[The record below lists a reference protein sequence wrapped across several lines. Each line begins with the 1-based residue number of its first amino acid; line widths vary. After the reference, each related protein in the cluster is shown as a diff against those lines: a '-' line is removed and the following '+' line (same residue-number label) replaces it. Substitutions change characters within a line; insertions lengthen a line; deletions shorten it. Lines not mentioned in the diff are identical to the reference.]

1 MVPTAQ
7 METAMFRAHGV
18 SYAEY
23 NQDLD
28 TRLDVEREREKE
40 YIKSVK
46 FVAQQDRK
54 LFK

>member
-1 MVPTAQ
+1 
-7 METAMFRAHGV
+7 MFRAHGV

-23 NQDLD
+23 NEDLE

-40 YIKSVK
+40 YHKSMK

-54 LFK
+54 LFR

>member
-1 MVPTAQ
+1 
-7 METAMFRAHGV
+7 MFRAHGV

-23 NQDLD
+23 NHDLD

-40 YIKSVK
+40 YQKSIN
-46 FVAQQDRK
+46 FAAQQNRK